1 MKAHL
6 LCILIL
12 SAMLLI
18 QAYQMR
24 QETLDRQVAEQ
35 QRDEAFQLADK
46 AQEKALYWFD
56 VHARTVAHYNRRS
69 E

>member
-1 MKAHL
+1 MKLTHL
-6 LCILIL
+6 LTALVL
-12 SAMLLI
+12 VTSLNLL
-18 QAYQMR
+18 QS
-24 QETLDRQVAEQ
+24 TKDRQTAEQ

-46 AQEKALYWFD
+46 AQQKALYWFD

>member
-1 MKAHL
+1 MKLIHL
-6 LCILIL
+6 LTALVL
-12 SAMLLI
+12 VTSLNLF
-18 QAYQMR
+18 QSTR
-24 QETLDRQVAEQ
+24 DRQTAEQ

>member
-1 MKAHL
+1 MKLIHL
-6 LCILIL
+6 LT
-12 SAMLLI
+12 ALLLVTGLNLL
-18 QAYQMR
+18 QS
-24 QETLDRQVAEQ
+24 TKDRQTAEQ

>member
-1 MKAHL
+1 MKLIHL
-6 LCILIL
+6 LTALVL
-12 SAMLLI
+12 VTSLNLL
-18 QAYQMR
+18 QSTR
-24 QETLDRQVAEQ
+24 DRQTAEQ

>member
-1 MKAHL
+1 MKLIHL
-6 LCILIL
+6 LTALVL
-12 SAMLLI
+12 VTSLNLL
-18 QAYQMR
+18 QS
-24 QETLDRQVAEQ
+24 TKDRQTAEQ

>member
-1 MKAHL
+1 MKLIHL
-6 LCILIL
+6 LTALVL
-12 SAMLLI
+12 VTSLNLI
-18 QAYQMR
+18 QSTR
-24 QETLDRQVAEQ
+24 DRQTAEQ